1 MNAELPALLDNLET
15 RIFLICGKRVILS
28 PHLAELYEVET
39 KALNQAVRRNPER
52 FPEDFMF
59 QLSTEEWQ
67 VLRSH
72 IVTSKTETRGGTQY
86 APYAFTEQGVAMLS
100 SVLRSPRA
108 ISVNIEI
115 MRTFVRMRRLLAE
128 NSEIASRLDELEKST
143 DERFQTVFEALYQ
156 LLEAPIAPD
165 RRIGFRQAEGT
176 VS

>member
-1 MNAELPALLDNLET
+1 
-15 RIFLICGKRVILS
+15 
-28 PHLAELYEVET
+28 
-39 KALNQAVRRNPER
+39 
-52 FPEDFMF
+52 
-59 QLSTEEWQ
+59 
-67 VLRSH
+67 
-72 IVTSKTETRGGTQY
+72 
-86 APYAFTEQGVAMLS
+86 MLS

-128 NSEIASRLDELEKST
+128 NSELASRLDELEKST

-165 RRIGFRQAEGT
+165 RRIGFRQSEGT